1 MQNYLM
7 DIIIMM
13 NDVVGLFVA
22 IRFYNNIL
30 MKKKMS
36 EKRKAISLV
45 IILLIEI
52 IVNITVEKSA
62 ILLMVSFVVF
72 FVVANLFY
80 LGKVYVKLIVATFI
94 VVFSFLMELVAAL
107 LIVAVFGNVM
117 QDIRENMMLLF
128 LGGVISKILL
138 LLLVEIIIRFKRRNA
153 SQVTLRSWLFII
165 SIPVFSIVL
174 SFANVYEPILKN
186 EFSYVYVVSGISIL
200 YINIIAFYLFDSI
213 VMQMT
218 ENNLVKFREK
228 QLLMQRD
235 QYENII
241 KGYNQVKKVRHD
253 MLNHLITLDGYLGR
267 NQYHEAV
274 EYIHKLNGELDFDK
288 RGVVSDNVVIDALI
302 SNGKSKAV
310 DEEIKFETEIM
321 IPKKFKID
329 DMDICIVLG
338 NALNNAIEACR
349 RITDEQVDKRIVLK
363 MRYKQEHVL
372 IELKNSYNPDTIKKR
387 KGRFLSSKRNR
398 KNDEIGIGMGNMEG
412 IIEKHGGV
420 YQIDLQEE
428 MFVAKIMLPDLT
440 VESNVGD
447 YA

>member
-7 DIIIMM
+7 NIIIMM

-22 IRFYNNIL
+22 LRFYNNIL

-36 EKRKAISLV
+36 EKRKAIGIV

-52 IVNITVEKSA
+52 IMNIAVEKSD
-62 ILLMVSFVVF
+62 ILLLLSFVVF
-72 FVVANLFY
+72 FVVASLFY
-80 LGKVYVKLIVATFI
+80 LGKLYVKLIVATFI

-107 LIVAVFGNVM
+107 LIVAVFGNVL
-117 QDIRENMMLLF
+117 QDIRQNMMLLF

-138 LLLVEIIIRFKRRNA
+138 LLLVEIIIRFKGRNA

-174 SFANVYEPILKN
+174 SIASVYEPILKN
-186 EFSYVYVVSGISIL
+186 EFSYVYAVSGITIL

-213 VMQMT
+213 VMQIN
-218 ENNLVKFREK
+218 ENNLFKFREK

-241 KGYNQVKKVRHD
+241 EGYNQVKKVRHD
-253 MLNHLITLDGYLGR
+253 MLSHLITLDGYLGR

-274 EYIHKLNGELDFDK
+274 KYIHKLNEELDFDK
-288 RGVVSDNVVIDALI
+288 RGVVSNNVAIDALI
-302 SNGKSKAV
+302 SNRKSKAV
-310 DEEIKFETEIM
+310 DEGIKFETEIM
-321 IPKKFKID
+321 IPKELKID

-349 RITDEQVDKRIVLK
+349 RITEEQVDKQIVLK
-363 MRYKQEHVL
+363 MRYKQGHIL
-372 IELKNSYNPDTIKKR
+372 IELKNSYDPDTIKKR
-387 KGRFLSSKRNR
+387 NGRFLSSKLYR
-398 KNDEIGIGMGNMEG
+398 KNDEIGIGMGNMEE
-412 IIEKHGGV
+412 IIENHGGV

-428 MFVAKIMLPDLT
+428 MFVAKIMLQD
-440 VESNVGD
+440 VAAESILED

>member
-1 MQNYLM
+1 
-7 DIIIMM
+7 MM

-22 IRFYNNIL
+22 LRFYNNIL

-36 EKRKAISLV
+36 EKRKAIGLV
-45 IILLIEI
+45 SILLIEI
-52 IVNITVEKSA
+52 IVNIAVEKSD
-62 ILLMVSFVVF
+62 ILLMVSFIVF
-72 FVVANLFY
+72 FIVANLFY

-107 LIVAVFGNVM
+107 LIVAVFGNVL
-117 QDIRENMMLLF
+117 QDIRQNIMLLL

-153 SQVTLRSWLFII
+153 SQVALRSWLFII

-174 SFANVYEPILKN
+174 SIASVYEPILKN
-186 EFSYVYVVSGISIL
+186 EFSYVYAVSGITIL
-200 YINIIAFYLFDSI
+200 YINIITFYLFDSI

-241 KGYNQVKKVRHD
+241 EGYNQVKKVRHD
-253 MLNHLITLDGYLGR
+253 MLSHLITLDGYLGR

-274 EYIHKLNGELDFDK
+274 KYIHKLNEELDYDK
-288 RGVVSDNVVIDALI
+288 RGVVSNNVAIDALI
-302 SNGKSKAV
+302 SNRKSKAV
-310 DEEIKFETEIM
+310 DEGIKFETEIM
-321 IPKKFKID
+321 IPKKLKID

-349 RITDEQVDKRIVLK
+349 
-363 MRYKQEHVL
+363 
-372 IELKNSYNPDTIKKR
+372 
-387 KGRFLSSKRNR
+387 
-398 KNDEIGIGMGNMEG
+398 
-412 IIEKHGGV
+412 
-420 YQIDLQEE
+420 
-428 MFVAKIMLPDLT
+428 
-440 VESNVGD
+440 
-447 YA
+447 

>member
-7 DIIIMM
+7 NIIIMM

-22 IRFYNNIL
+22 LRFYNNML

-36 EKRKAISLV
+36 EKRKTIGLI
-45 IILLIEI
+45 IILLTEI
-52 IVNITVEKSA
+52 IVNITVEKSG
-62 ILLMVSFVVF
+62 ILLLLSFVVF
-72 FVVANLFY
+72 FVVASLFY
-80 LGKVYVKLIVATFI
+80 LGKLYVKLIVATFI
-94 VVFSFLMELVAAL
+94 VIFSFLMELVAAL
-107 LIVAVFGNVM
+107 LIVAVFGNVL
-117 QDIRENMMLLF
+117 QDIRQNMMLLF

-138 LLLVEIIIRFKRRNA
+138 LLLVEIIIRFKKRNA

-218 ENNLVKFREK
+218 ENNLVRFREK

-241 KGYNQVKKVRHD
+241 DGYNQVKKVRHD
-253 MLNHLITLDGYLGR
+253 LLSHLITLDGYLGR

-274 EYIHKLNGELDFDK
+274 KYIHKLNEELDFDK

-302 SNGKSKAV
+302 SNRKSKAV
-310 DEEIKFETEIM
+310 DEGIKFETKIM
-321 IPKKFKID
+321 IPKKLKID

-349 RITDEQVDKRIVLK
+349 RITDEQVDKQIVLK
-363 MRYKQEHVL
+363 MGYKQDHVL
-372 IELKNSYNPDTIKKR
+372 IELKNSYNPVTIKKR
-387 KGRFLSSKRNR
+387 NGRFVSSKLYR
-398 KNDEIGIGMGNMEG
+398 KSDEIGIGMENMEG

-428 MFVAKIMLPDLT
+428 MFVVKIMLSDAT
-440 VESNVGD
+440 VESILEDN
-447 YA
+447 A

>member
-1 MQNYLM
+1 MMQNYLM
-7 DIIIMM
+7 NIIIMM

-22 IRFYNNIL
+22 LRFYNNIL

-36 EKRKAISLV
+36 EKRKTIGLV
-45 IILLIEI
+45 IILLTEI
-52 IVNITVEKSA
+52 IVNITVEKSG
-62 ILLMVSFVVF
+62 ILLLVSFVVF

-117 QDIRENMMLLF
+117 QDIRQNMMLLF

-174 SFANVYEPILKN
+174 SFTNVYEPILKN

-218 ENNLVKFREK
+218 ENNLVRFREK

-235 QYENII
+235 QYENVID
-241 KGYNQVKKVRHD
+241 GYNQVKKVRHD
-253 MLNHLITLDGYLGR
+253 MLSHLITLDGYLGR

-274 EYIHKLNGELDFDK
+274 KYIHRLNEELDFDK
-288 RGVVSDNVVIDALI
+288 RGVVSNNVAIDALI

-310 DEEIKFETEIM
+310 DEGIKFETEIM
-321 IPKKFKID
+321 IPKKLKID

-363 MRYKQEHVL
+363 MRYKKDHVL
-372 IELKNSYNPDTIKKR
+372 IELKNSYDPDTIKKR
-387 KGRFLSSKRNR
+387 NGRFVSSKLYR
-398 KNDEIGIGMGNMEG
+398 KSDEIGIGMENMEG
-412 IIEKHGGV
+412 IIEKHEGV
-420 YQIDLQEE
+420 YQIDLLEE

-440 VESNVGD
+440 VESILED
-447 YA
+447 

>member
-1 MQNYLM
+1 MMQNYLM
-7 DIIIMM
+7 NIIIMM

-22 IRFYNNIL
+22 LRFYNNIL

-36 EKRKAISLV
+36 EKRKTIGLV
-45 IILLIEI
+45 IILLTEI
-52 IVNITVEKSA
+52 IVNITVEKSG
-62 ILLMVSFVVF
+62 ILLLLSFVVF
-72 FVVANLFY
+72 FVVASLFY
-80 LGKVYVKLIVATFI
+80 LGKLYVKLIVATFI
-94 VVFSFLMELVAAL
+94 VIFSFLMELVAAL
-107 LIVAVFGNVM
+107 LIVAVFGNVL
-117 QDIRENMMLLF
+117 QDIRQNMMLLF

-138 LLLVEIIIRFKRRNA
+138 LLLVEIIIRFKKRNA

-218 ENNLVKFREK
+218 ENNLVRFREK

-235 QYENII
+235 QYENVID
-241 KGYNQVKKVRHD
+241 GYNQVKKVRHD
-253 MLNHLITLDGYLGR
+253 LLSHLITLDGYLGR

-274 EYIHKLNGELDFDK
+274 KYIHKLNEELDFDK

-310 DEEIKFETEIM
+310 DEGIKFKTEIM
-321 IPKKFKID
+321 IPKKLKID

-349 RITDEQVDKRIVLK
+349 RITDEQVDKQIVLK
-363 MRYKQEHVL
+363 MGYKQDHVL
-372 IELKNSYNPDTIKKR
+372 IELKNSYNPNTIKKR
-387 KGRFLSSKRNR
+387 NGRFVSSKLYR
-398 KNDEIGIGMGNMEG
+398 KSDEIGIGMENMEG
-412 IIEKHGGV
+412 IIEKHEGV

-428 MFVAKIMLPDLT
+428 MFVVKIMLPDLT
-440 VESNVGD
+440 VESILED
-447 YA
+447 